1 MEFNSLGY
9 FQFDNLIQTRTPFLL
24 VILDQVDL
32 SDWYKSVTKMH
43 LDNIS
48 MHCEMNN
55 VLESVQEKSL
65 PPHFA
70 VVVLDKDE
78 KSSPQVVTKL
88 ESAGF
93 INSFFVKGG
102 LEGLLKERQQ

>member
-1 MEFNSLGY
+1 MDFNSIGY

-24 VILDQVDL
+24 VILDNVDL
-32 SDWYKSVTKMH
+32 NDWYKSVTKMH

-48 MHCEMNN
+48 LPSTPEGA
-55 VLESVQEKSL
+55 LEAVKGKSL

-70 VVVLDKDE
+70 VVVLDRDE
-78 KSSPQVVTKL
+78 KSAPQVAAML
-88 ESAGF
+88 EQAGF
-93 INSFFVKGG
+93 INSFYVKGG

>member
-1 MEFNSLGY
+1 MEFNSVGY
-9 FQFDNLIQTRTPFLL
+9 FQFDNLIQTRTPFVL

-32 SDWYKSVTKMH
+32 SGWYNSVTKMH

-48 MHCEMNN
+48 LQCQVEN
-55 VLESVQEKSL
+55 VLESVQAKNL

-78 KSSPQVVTKL
+78 KSSPRVVSQL

-102 LEGLLKERQQ
+102 LDGLLKERQP

>member
-1 MEFNSLGY
+1 MEFNSIGY

-24 VILDQVDL
+24 VILDEVNL

-48 MHCEMNN
+48 LHCQVET
-55 VLESVQEKSL
+55 VLESVKAKNL
-65 PPHFA
+65 PEHFA

-78 KSSPQVVTKL
+78 KSSPAVAATL
-88 ESAGF
+88 EKAGF
-93 INSFFVKGG
+93 LNSYFVKDGFD
-102 LEGLLKERQQ
+102 GLLKERNQ